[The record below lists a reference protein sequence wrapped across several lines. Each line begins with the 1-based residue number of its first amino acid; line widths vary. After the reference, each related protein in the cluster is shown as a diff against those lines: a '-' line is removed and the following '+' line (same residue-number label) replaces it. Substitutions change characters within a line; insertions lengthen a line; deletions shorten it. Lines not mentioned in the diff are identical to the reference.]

1 MQAHAHNQ
9 IALAKH
15 SEKLA
20 GRQRG
25 FEYGGALRVLHIRVD
40 PGSYAEVVFGL
51 PFEPLERNE

>member
-20 GRQRG
+20 GRQRI
-25 FEYGGALRVLHIRVD
+25 FEYRGALRVLHVRVD
-40 PGSYAEVVFGL
+40 PRSYAEVVFWL
-51 PFEPLERNE
+51 SFEPLERNE